1 MASVTNYRL
10 RNVQTLNTVI
20 GRRFPAL
27 QKPYLWTLPVA
38 AFSQREPLSWFLT
51 SWVLTIFALYKGN
64 YIKGIIYIYFPIPDF
79 LFIAGFL
86 FSIILWDYSILLH
99 EVVVCLFLLVYNTL
113 LYEYVST
120 HLSLLLLRE
129 KSIFSQSIF
138 SLGATANEW
147 GLLLRTFFTYTLV
160 NANMHLVHN
169 AKWFS
174 KIYPV
179 HTPQTE

>member
-1 MASVTNYRL
+1 MASIANYRL
-10 RNVQTLNTVI
+10 SNVQTLNTMV

-27 QKPYLWTLPVA
+27 QKPYLWTLPIA
-38 AFSQREPLSWFLT
+38 AFSQRERLSSFLT
-51 SWVLTIFALYKGN
+51 SWVLPIFALYKGN
-64 YIKGIIYIYFPIPDF
+64 YNVLFFFFPF
-79 LFIAGFL
+79 LTSCSLLVSCLAL
-86 FSIILWDYSILLH
+86 FLWDYSIPLH
-99 EVVVCLFLLVYNTL
+99 EVVVCLFLLVHNTL

-138 SLGATANEW
+138 SLGATKNES
-147 GLLLRTFFTYTLV
+147 GLLLWTFFTYTLV

-174 KIYPV
+174 KIDPV

>member
-1 MASVTNYRL
+1 MASIANYRL
-10 RNVQTLNTVI
+10 SNVQTLNTMV

-27 QKPYLWTLPVA
+27 QKPYLWTLPIA
-38 AFSQREPLSWFLT
+38 AFSQREPLSSFLT
-51 SWVLTIFALYKGN
+51 SWVLPIFALYKGN
-64 YIKGIIYIYFPIPDF
+64 YNVLFFFFPIPDF

-86 FSIILWDYSILLH
+86 FSIIFVRLFYTVTWGCSLFILLVH
-99 EVVVCLFLLVYNTL
+99 NTL

-138 SLGATANEW
+138 SLGATANES
-147 GLLLRTFFTYTLV
+147 GLLLWTFFTYTLV

-174 KIYPV
+174 KIDPV